1 MKIIEEEIIK
11 IIKDALEEDI
21 GKGDI
26 TTQLCV
32 PSDKKVVA
40 YVVGKKEGI
49 LCGIEVAKKVFE
61 TVNPSLKFSSLKR
74 EGEEI
79 EKNERIAKIEG
90 EARSILTAERVA
102 INFLSFLSGVASYTR
117 KFVEKVEGTKVKIMD
132 TRKTIP
138 NLRKLEKY
146 AVRVG
151 GGVNHREGL
160 WEGILIKDNHLRAA
174 KVVCQG
180 RVEGKKLEEIFKV
193 IRSHFPD
200 KTIEIEVENI
210 AEFKEVA
217 TYKPDIILLDNFDLD
232 SIKEAVKLRNS
243 YFPAIKLEVS
253 GGVNLDNVEEIARC
267 GVEVISIGSITHS
280 SPSLDFSLEVVA

>member
-1 MKIIEEEIIK
+1 MKIIGEEIIK

-61 TVNPSLKFSSLKR
+61 TVDPSLKFSSLKR

-79 EKNERIAKIEG
+79 ERNERIAKIEG

-117 KFVEKVEGTKVKIMD
+117 KFVEKVKGTKVKIMD

-180 RVEGKKLEEIFKV
+180 KVEGKKLEEIFKV
-193 IRSHFPD
+193 IRGHFPD

>member
-1 MKIIEEEIIK
+1 MKIIGEEIIK

-61 TVNPSLKFSSLKR
+61 TVDPSLKFSSLKR

-79 EKNERIAKIEG
+79 ERNERIAKIEG

-117 KFVEKVEGTKVKIMD
+117 KFVEKVKGTKVKIME

>member
-1 MKIIEEEIIK
+1 
-11 IIKDALEEDI
+11 
-21 GKGDI
+21 
-26 TTQLCV
+26 
-32 PSDKKVVA
+32 
-40 YVVGKKEGI
+40 
-49 LCGIEVAKKVFE
+49 
-61 TVNPSLKFSSLKR
+61 
-74 EGEEI
+74 
-79 EKNERIAKIEG
+79 
-90 EARSILTAERVA
+90 
-102 INFLSFLSGVASYTR
+102 
-117 KFVEKVEGTKVKIMD
+117 MD

-253 GGVNLDNVEEIARC
+253 GGVNLDNVEEIVFC
-267 GVEVISIGSITHS
+267 CSEDSIMALLQNVRLRRTFCNSTFAECRLAILHRKRNRFRKPILNGTIIVK
-280 SPSLDFSLEVVA
+280 F